1 MADFLLETSCKK
13 EFNTKSIMDMTTGNY
28 QIIFTHLATMILGEL
43 KEAHKGSSFPEVI
56 VTTMNTLNYPFTL
69 SKSSFSNFSLTSWPI
84 ALGVLD
90 YLYNLAQME
99 SSVEVVD
106 DFDDDDKEMLCQD
119 SYKALMLEENSV
131 AIENAAQ
138 DYESFALQ
146 DENRL
151 EEEIDSQTVH
161 YQKQLSIYQKT
172 TNEKVEV
179 DRERQGKLRG
189 FEKVKNF
196 LDYGMKQS
204 KIIDDEVEK
213 LQTKHQEMQ
222 DEIQNLKN
230 DIESLNAQIGDKD
243 TAVDLKI
250 KLEKIKEELGRYEVD
265 RVHYERMQN
274 DLDVAYTKLKDKI
287 DDQIQTYNQ

>member
-13 EFNTKSIMDMTTGNY
+13 EFTTKTIMDMTTGNY
-28 QIIFTHLATMILGEL
+28 QIIFTHLASMILGEL

-90 YLYNLAQME
+90 YLYNLAKME

-106 DFDDDDKEMLCQD
+106 DFDDDDKEHLCQD
-119 SYKALMLEENSV
+119 SYKQLMQDDTE

-151 EEEIDSQTVH
+151 EEEIERQTEH
-161 YQKQLSIYQKT
+161 YQKQLSFYQQT

-179 DRERQGKLRG
+179 DRARQEKLLG
-189 FEKVKNF
+189 FEKIKNF
-196 LDYGMKQS
+196 LDYEIKQS
-204 KIIDDEVEK
+204 RTLDDEVEK
-213 LQTKHQEMQ
+213 QQKKHHQLL
-222 DEIQNLKN
+222 DEISSLESE
-230 DIESLNAQIGDKD
+230 IESLNAKIGDKD
-243 TAVDLKI
+243 TAVDLKN
-250 KLEKIKEELGRYEVD
+250 KLEKIKEELGRFEVD
-265 RVHYERMQN
+265 RVHYEQMKN

>member
-13 EFNTKSIMDMTTGNY
+13 EFTTKTIMDMTTGNY
-28 QIIFTHLATMILGEL
+28 QIIFTHLASMILGEL

-90 YLYNLAQME
+90 YLYNLAKME

-106 DFDDDDKEMLCQD
+106 DFDDDDKEHLCQD
-119 SYKALMLEENSV
+119 SYKQLMQDDTE

-151 EEEIDSQTVH
+151 EEEIERQTEH
-161 YQKQLSIYQKT
+161 YQKQLSFYQQT

-179 DRERQGKLRG
+179 DRARQEKLLG
-189 FEKVKNF
+189 FEKIKNF
-196 LDYGMKQS
+196 LDYEIKQS
-204 KIIDDEVEK
+204 RTLDDEVEK
-213 LQTKHQEMQ
+213 QQKKHHQLLE
-222 DEIQNLKN
+222 EISSLKSE
-230 DIESLNAQIGDKD
+230 IESLNAKIGDKD
-243 TAVDLKI
+243 TAVDLKN
-250 KLEKIKEELGRYEVD
+250 KLEKIKEELGRFEVD
-265 RVHYERMQN
+265 RVHYEQMKN